1 MTRTDSM
8 NLYGDRLVP
17 TTGFHGSNVSSQ
29 RIDELDTACLDFI
42 RQRMEERGR
51 LAAIDIGGGNG
62 AQARRMAELGATVT
76 FVDLTDQ
83 RQAIDAFNHAL
94 GRRAIDFHQVDIRS
108 LDLAALAPPF
118 DVIYSQRMMGCIR
131 HADLRRLLKSLF
143 EHATAGARCFVSASG
158 LDTEYG
164 ATYPHRDLPVEERF
178 APIAQELA
186 AKHQMY
192 APECLYREH
201 ELVELVAACGFTLI
215 TSWRSPFGTPKVIAE
230 RR

>member
-1 MTRTDSM
+1 MIEAM

-17 TTGFHGSNVSSQ
+17 TTGLHGSNVSSQ

-42 RQRMEERGR
+42 GQQITAGR
-51 LAAIDIGGGNG
+51 LLEAIDIGGGNG
-62 AQARRMAELGATVT
+62 AQTRRMAQLGANVT

-83 RQAIDAFNHAL
+83 RDAIESFNTAL
-94 GRRAIDFHQVDIRS
+94 GRTAIHFHQIDVRRVRLSAIS
-108 LDLAALAPPF
+108 PPL

-131 HADLRRLLKSLF
+131 YSELRRLLKSLYR
-143 EHATAGARCFVSASG
+143 HSNPGARCFISASG

-164 ATYPHRDLPVEERF
+164 ATYPHRDRPVARRF
-178 APIAQELA
+178 APIASDLA
-186 AKHQMY
+186 EKHQMF

-201 ELVELVAACGFTLI
+201 ELVELVAASGFAI
-215 TSWRSPFGTPKVIAE
+215 VASWRSPFGTPKVIAE